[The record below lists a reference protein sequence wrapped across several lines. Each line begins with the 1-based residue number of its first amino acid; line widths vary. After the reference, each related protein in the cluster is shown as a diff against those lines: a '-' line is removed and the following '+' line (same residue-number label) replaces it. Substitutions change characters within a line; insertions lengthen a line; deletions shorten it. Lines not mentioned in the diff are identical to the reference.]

1 MAGRPRTAPPM
12 SDPFSAGALQQ
23 DDELA
28 QQINDWASSML
39 SSITNNMTTG
49 VSHWSAIMTQLSSE
63 NARLSRE
70 LKDLRERTAG
80 IADKLAVSDRKNV
93 EDLRDLNRSSKMSE
107 RYYQFTDGARMDAV
121 ETLNKY
127 FPRNKLTNDRLI
139 CETFEI
145 AFEVATVAMSNIQ
158 EHLQILKNPTSGRA
172 LQPTQRA
179 ETRKEATEDQFKYST
194 KTSFG
199 DEQARKIM
207 ESVSAY
213 LRQTSDMVDT
223 TPMEEDVLTE
233 LQKRRIYHE
242 QHYQIDKNISEKF
255 IPVFCKMAWQ
265 LAVQAPSLQIEYKQM
280 AFSPDMHDVAE
291 PTKKNKSGRSTCMSS
306 TPKIKHYLWPALI
319 DPQNGTVL
327 RKGIVRLANS

>member
-1 MAGRPRTAPPM
+1 
-12 SDPFSAGALQQ
+12 
-23 DDELA
+23 
-28 QQINDWASSML
+28 
-39 SSITNNMTTG
+39 
-49 VSHWSAIMTQLSSE
+49 
-63 NARLSRE
+63 
-70 LKDLRERTAG
+70 
-80 IADKLAVSDRKNV
+80 
-93 EDLRDLNRSSKMSE
+93 
-107 RYYQFTDGARMDAV
+107 
-121 ETLNKY
+121 
-127 FPRNKLTNDRLI
+127 
-139 CETFEI
+139 
-145 AFEVATVAMSNIQ
+145 MSNIQ

-179 ETRKEATEDQFKYST
+179 ETRKEAVRLSYNISFQNPNTEDQFKYST

>member
-1 MAGRPRTAPPM
+1 
-12 SDPFSAGALQQ
+12 
-23 DDELA
+23 
-28 QQINDWASSML
+28 
-39 SSITNNMTTG
+39 
-49 VSHWSAIMTQLSSE
+49 
-63 NARLSRE
+63 
-70 LKDLRERTAG
+70 
-80 IADKLAVSDRKNV
+80 
-93 EDLRDLNRSSKMSE
+93 
-107 RYYQFTDGARMDAV
+107 
-121 ETLNKY
+121 
-127 FPRNKLTNDRLI
+127 
-139 CETFEI
+139 
-145 AFEVATVAMSNIQ
+145 MSNIQ